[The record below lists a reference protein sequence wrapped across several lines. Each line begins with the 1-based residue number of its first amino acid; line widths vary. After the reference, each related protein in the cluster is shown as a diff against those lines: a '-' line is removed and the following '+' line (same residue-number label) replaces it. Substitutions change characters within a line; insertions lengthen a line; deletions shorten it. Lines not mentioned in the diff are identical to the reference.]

1 MGRPPCCDKI
11 GMKKGPWTPEEDILL
26 VTYIQ
31 EHGPGNW
38 RSVPTSTGLLRC
50 SKSCRLRWTN
60 YLRPGIKRGEF
71 TDHEES
77 MIIHLQALLGN
88 RWAAIA
94 SYLPQRTDNDIKNYW
109 NTHLKKKLKKVQ
121 TGCSDEHDLNSDGQS
136 SPSTSSNLDQP
147 RSRIGSKGQWERRLQ
162 TNVDMARQAL
172 YEALSIDHTHHKP
185 PTTNNLLIPSSTS
198 TASIHDNSSYNS
210 MIDMKQQ
217 TLAPPLA
224 AITSTTPYASNTEN
238 ISRWLQ
244 GWKNSNNN
252 STSSTTSSTRDNK
265 HVRSSSESTQ
275 NSFINYS
282 SNTTTTSEGTPHNH
296 HSFVHHQHHNSDD
309 ILSPEAALESFLS
322 FDNSSSS
329 TITATTTTATPD
341 GSKCELLEKN
351 FFNYETNKQGSL
363 QGSSDINTP
372 QVPFSMLEKWL
383 FDEGNTLQEDH
394 PHQHNHH
401 QAGFLTLADTADLFL
416 SS

>member
-109 NTHLKKKLKKVQ
+109 NTHLKKKLRKTQ
-121 TGCSDEHDLNSDGQS
+121 TGCSDEHDLNRDGGPS
-136 SPSTSSNLDQP
+136 SPSTSSNLDQK
-147 RSRIGSKGQWERRLQ
+147 RTTVGSKGQWERRLQ

-185 PTTNNLLIPSSTS
+185 TPNNLSVPSSTS
-198 TASIHDNSSYNS
+198 TASIHDNSSFNS
-210 MIDMKQQ
+210 MMNMKQQ
-217 TLAPPLA
+217 QILAPLA
-224 AITSTTPYASNTEN
+224 TTSTTPYVSNTEN

-244 GWKNSNNN
+244 GWKNNNNN
-252 STSSTTSSTRDNK
+252 STSSTTSSTKDNK

-282 SNTTTTSEGTPHNH
+282 SNTTATSEGTPHNH
-296 HSFVHHQHHNSDD
+296 HQGFVHHLHNNSDD

-329 TITATTTTATPD
+329 TITTTPTPD
-341 GSKCELLEKN
+341 VPKCELLEKN
-351 FFNYETNKQGSL
+351 FFIYETSKQGS
-363 QGSSDINTP
+363 QSSSDNTTA

-383 FDEGNTLQEDH
+383 FDEGINTLQEDH
-394 PHQHNHH
+394 QHQHNHH